1 MSEPKTAPTMVSAAE
16 FLETVPDERRRA
28 DAIEACELISGVT
41 GAAPVMWGDSI
52 IGFGTYHYRYASGRE
67 GDWPAVGFSPRKS
80 ALVLYV
86 STGFDGAQDVLSR
99 LGPHKTGKAC
109 LYVKRLADV
118 DQDALRELVGKA
130 FRDTDGRTITS

>member
-1 MSEPKTAPTMVSAAE
+1 MSEPKTAPTGVSAAE
-16 FLETVPDERRRA
+16 FLETIADDRRRS
-28 DAIEACELISGVT
+28 DAIEACELISAVT

-52 IGFGTYHYRYASGRE
+52 VGFGTYHYRYATGRE
-67 GDWPAVGFSPRKS
+67 GDWPAIGFSPRKT

-109 LYVKRLADV
+109 LYLKRLADV
-118 DQDALRELVGKA
+118 DADALRELVGSA
-130 FRDTDGRTITS
+130 FRQVDGKTITS